1 MSLQEE
7 LHRAHK
13 ERLVRMSMPRPK
25 VEPKPEPKPLPVV
38 EFDTM
43 ESWIKRQK
51 SIPLPHSKEP
61 WFSITAEF
69 ELAGPTVGKIIFA
82 VGQYFNIPTRDLKGP
97 YRTANIAHARQV
109 AFFLARKLTSRSLP
123 EIGRQFNG
131 RDHTTVLHGIRKIER
146 LVKSDW
152 TVAYDVAHAEM
163 LV

>member
-13 ERLVRMSMPRPK
+13 ERLVRMSTPRPK
-25 VEPKPEPKPLPVV
+25 IEPKPEHKPLPVV
-38 EFDTM
+38 EFDTI
-43 ESWIKRQK
+43 ESWVRRQK
-51 SIPLPHSKEP
+51 TIPFPQAKEP

-69 ELAGPTVGKIIFA
+69 EMAGPSVGKIIFA
-82 VGQYFNIPTRDLKGP
+82 VGQHFNIPTRDLKGP
-97 YRTANIAHARQV
+97 YRTANIAYARHI
-109 AFFLARKLTSRSLP
+109 AFYLARKLTSRSLP
-123 EIGRQFNG
+123 EIGRKFNG